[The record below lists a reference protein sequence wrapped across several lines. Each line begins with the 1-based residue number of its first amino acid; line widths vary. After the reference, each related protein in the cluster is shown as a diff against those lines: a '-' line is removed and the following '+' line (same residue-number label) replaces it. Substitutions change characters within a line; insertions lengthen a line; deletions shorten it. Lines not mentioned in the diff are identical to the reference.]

1 MPADRRDA
9 RERCGTKAPGGT
21 GIGGGWFLMRR
32 LPPRHGSDCL
42 CAECLELE
50 ATMVPEREEPLEKE
64 EGVQ

>member
-1 MPADRRDA
+1 
-9 RERCGTKAPGGT
+9 
-21 GIGGGWFLMRR
+21 MRR